1 MGISLKVFDDTLPN
15 ASAPYEIIKTPD
27 GYQLTYNLLSI
38 NIKLVEQF
46 PRKIAGLTIPVTH
59 VELIF
64 NEHSTADIEKYML
77 RFKRYFH
84 RGGG

>member
-1 MGISLKVFDDTLPN
+1 MGISTKVFDDTLPN
-15 ASAPYEIIKTPD
+15 ASKPYLIVKTSS
-27 GYQLTYNLLSI
+27 GYELTNTRLSVTI
-38 NIKLVEQF
+38 TLSEQT

-59 VELIF
+59 VVLNF
-64 NEHSTADIEKYML
+64 HGHDTIEIEEYMI